1 MTTFTKLNSLV
12 LLSALSLAFVGCGK
26 TSEPTV
32 AEKAEGAV
40 KEAAAK
46 TKEVARE
53 VKDLAAE
60 KIVEWHL
67 TPEEIKAELERTGR
81 VVRSKA
87 NAAVAKSGEAIDN
100 ARVVALIKSKL
111 VGDRQLS
118 AREISVE
125 AKQGTVTLTGTNTHA
140 ATSIGAAAILVAGA
154 DANLGTGALDFA
166 GSGAQLEFANAT
178 TFTHDMTMTANGNI
192 DTAGFN
198 GAISGAITGAG
209 LVNKVGT
216 GTLTLSNASNSFLAL
231 AISDGRVDVT
241 SEAATGGGNIIMH
254 SGTLGLQG
262 VSTLSN
268 DIQVS
273 GFGPINTINGGGA
286 GSVALTGVISDIA
299 PNAPRNLVLT
309 NAGEFDIAG
318 ANTYTGTLTV
328 QNTELVVG
336 DANSI
341 GANSAT
347 LVLDSGTLSSSA
359 ALTLA
364 QDIDLVPF
372 TTNFV
377 GGAND
382 LVLNGEILAFHPFT
396 SLEVYGSGVVT
407 LAHSGGFSGAENVIV
422 SGTANV
428 TGDLNALDYQV
439 LSGGTLAG
447 DGQLHFGTTTVQNGG
462 IINPGDATVI
472 DSIGRR
478 AQVEGEYFA
487 TLIMPP
493 VPTCTL
499 VEGAMRCTID
509 GVPAVGWTEFMW
521 PTDYLATMA
530 ALQA

>member
-1 MTTFTKLNSLV
+1 MGEEV
-12 LLSALSLAFVGCGK
+12 CGQ
-26 TSEPTV
+26 
-32 AEKAEGAV
+32 
-40 KEAAAK
+40 
-46 TKEVARE
+46 
-53 VKDLAAE
+53 
-60 KIVEWHL
+60 
-67 TPEEIKAELERTGR
+67 RTGDLTLGDGAKLGGF
-81 VVRSKA
+81 SLGITLA
-87 NAAVAKSGEAIDN
+87 NNIILSGTTAVIYASDLTVDGDISGPATLNVLADGG
-100 ARVVALIKSKL
+100 KL
-111 VGDRQLS
+111 
-118 AREISVE
+118 
-125 AKQGTVTLTGTNTHA
+125 TLTGTNTHA

-407 LAHSGGFSGAENVIV
+407 LANSGGFSGAEDVII

-428 TGDLNALDYQV
+428 TVPPA
-439 LSGGTLAG
+439 STFAR
-447 DGQLHFGTTTVQNGG
+447 
-462 IINPGDATVI
+462 ATPTPTFVCYT
-472 DSIGRR
+472 R
-478 AQVEGEYFA
+478 A
-487 TLIMPP
+487 
-493 VPTCTL
+493 
-499 VEGAMRCTID
+499 
-509 GVPAVGWTEFMW
+509 
-521 PTDYLATMA
+521 A
-530 ALQA
+530 AFW